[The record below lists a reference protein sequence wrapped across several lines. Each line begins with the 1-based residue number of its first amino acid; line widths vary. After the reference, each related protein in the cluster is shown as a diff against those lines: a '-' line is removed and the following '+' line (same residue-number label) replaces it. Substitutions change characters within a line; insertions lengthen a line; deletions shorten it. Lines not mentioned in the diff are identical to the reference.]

1 MTVATDLSVPTSAAP
16 SGATCAAWA
25 GPKPSAVAPVAA
37 LPTAWLPFTV
47 ARVRSEAD
55 LQAAVSVRHAAYARH
70 VPTLARQLQAPE
82 PADLVADT
90 VILLAR
96 SKLDGSALGSM
107 RFQTNAHGPL
117 PLEHSVT
124 LPYQLA
130 QRRLAE
136 ATRLGV
142 APSAEGRLVK
152 MALFK
157 AFYLHCRN
165 EGVDEMVIASRS
177 PLDRHYR
184 QLQFVD
190 VFEPGFQVPL
200 RHAANL
206 PHAVLRFDVAGAYQR
221 WCAARHPLTDFMCH
235 TAHPDLLGLSVTHL
249 PSTACAAARH

>member
-1 MTVATDLSVPTSAAP
+1 MTVATDPLVLHPSATGAAWGGTKPTATAAP
-16 SGATCAAWA
+16 A
-25 GPKPSAVAPVAA
+25 SAAA

-47 ARVRSEAD
+47 TRVRNEDD
-55 LQAAVSVRHAAYARH
+55 LLAAVSVRHAAYARH

-96 SKLDGSALGSM
+96 SKLDGSPLGSM
-107 RFQTNAHGPL
+107 RFQTNASGPL

-165 EGVDEMVIASRS
+165 AGVDEMVIASRS

-190 VFEPGFQVPL
+190 VFEPGFQVLL

-206 PHAVLRFDVAGAYQR
+206 PHAILRFDVAGAYQR
-221 WCAARHPLTDFMCH
+221 WCATRHPLTDFMCH
-235 TAHPDLLGLSVTHL
+235 TAHPDLLGVGAGREAVA
-249 PSTACAAARH
+249 PSARH